1 MLHRTS
7 QRVEVSVCD
16 SGPGIPETEQQR
28 IFLDRVRLPQTSDQ
42 TTGYGVGL
50 AVCRR
55 IVEVHGGK
63 IWVVSALA
71 KAPASPSRCRSG
83 KDKVSNGV
91 KLS

>member
-7 QRVEVSVCD
+7 QRLEVSVCD

-28 IFLDRVRLPQTSDQ
+28 IFLDRCACRRPPTKPP
-42 TTGYGVGL
+42 GMGGL

-63 IWVVSALA
+63 IWVVSTLERG
-71 KAPASPSRCRSG
+71 PASPSQSRSG